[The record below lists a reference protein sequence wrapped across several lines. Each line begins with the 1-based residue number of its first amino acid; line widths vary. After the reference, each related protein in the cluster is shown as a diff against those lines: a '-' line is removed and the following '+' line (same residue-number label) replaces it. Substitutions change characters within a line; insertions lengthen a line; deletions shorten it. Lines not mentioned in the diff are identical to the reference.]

1 VARMGGQA
9 QDRRAWRDLRRA
21 RCALLS
27 VTTVLVVF
35 AFSASSAFAS
45 APAPPTNASATATSG
60 QAVVSFTA
68 PTVTGGLPII
78 SYSVTAS
85 PGGAHA
91 SGTASPITVT
101 GLTDGTS
108 YTFTVTATNANAG
121 TNTIYFQGRLSA
133 SGNSRPGSIRQRS
146 PPRPP
151 GPLSPPEPHRSR
163 SGHCGSRSPS
173 SRRTWQPRSDLQ

>member
-1 VARMGGQA
+1 
-9 QDRRAWRDLRRA
+9 
-21 RCALLS
+21 LLS

-68 PTVTGGLPII
+68 PTITGGLPII

-133 SGNSRPGSIRQRS
+133 SRKL
-146 PPRPP
+146 PP
-151 GPLSPPEPHRSR
+151 GIYTATVTAQAT
-163 SGHCGSRSPS
+163 GSAIPAGATSLTVGTLRF
-173 SRRTWQPRSDLQ
+173 TIAK